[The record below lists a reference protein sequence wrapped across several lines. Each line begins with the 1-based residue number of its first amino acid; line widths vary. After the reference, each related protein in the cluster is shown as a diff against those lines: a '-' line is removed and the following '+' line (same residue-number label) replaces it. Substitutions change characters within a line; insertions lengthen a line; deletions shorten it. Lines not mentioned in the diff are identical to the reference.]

1 TATSECRLQQSLS
14 TPCPQEDQTSRKDSE
29 YRRFKSEG
37 SSAGALP
44 AGPEMEV
51 AIDDLSPIAD
61 ASSTSPHRFNLIAG
75 CTIVAKVMTKAW
87 MIPKVSHDLSF
98 ALCDYLR
105 EKMYLDALIKLF
117 IGPTTCEPGL
127 SSCFCNSE
135 LPMSHR
141 CVAVRLACGRV
152 LEECMSLNNR
162 EYIVNKGWLKKIV
175 TMAMKLNKNAEQQR
189 MSLSIMESMFKHSSS
204 TSMKL
209 IEYGVLDHI
218 IITSKRAMDTPTT
231 LRHAALGLANLTLY
245 TCSEGKKKL
254 IQKKLPEW
262 LFLLV
267 NQDDDLTRYYASLAI
282 CMLASIKVS
291 HY

>member
-1 TATSECRLQQSLS
+1 
-14 TPCPQEDQTSRKDSE
+14 
-29 YRRFKSEG
+29 
-37 SSAGALP
+37 
-44 AGPEMEV
+44 
-51 AIDDLSPIAD
+51 
-61 ASSTSPHRFNLIAG
+61 
-75 CTIVAKVMTKAW
+75 MTKAW

-117 IGPTTCEPGL
+117 IGPTTCEP
-127 SSCFCNSE
+127 
-135 LPMSHR
+135 
-141 CVAVRLACGRV
+141 VRLACGRV

-175 TMAMKLNKNAEQQR
+175 SMAMKLNRNAEQQR

-204 TSMKL
+204 TSLKL

-282 CMLASIKVS
+282 CMLASIKEFESAVMKS
-291 HY
+291 DTLKLVEPFLLAHDATTFAGDHYKHSQGRPKEWLSRCVLISPIIHASIATAANL